1 MTVLVCIDLQ
11 TDSYSPRNP
20 PTGRLWTILLCR
32 PTDTFPQSQTYRVTP
47 TVPENPQQKAVD
59 CSGVYTYR
67 LTPTVPGETQRE
79 GCGLFCCLDLL
90 AHSHSPR
97 KNPTGRLWTA
107 LLSRPTCSLRQ
118 SQPKTPNGK
127 AVDCSAVQTYRLTPT
142 VPERKR
148 KKTQREGSGLF
159 WCVTYRLT
167 HIMPGK
173 PQQEAVN
180 CSAM

>member
-1 MTVLVCIDLQ
+1 MCIDLQ

-97 KNPTGRLWTA
+97 KPPTGSHGLFWCVDLQTNSYSPRKNPTGRLWTV
-107 LLSRPTCSLRQ
+107 LLSRPTCSFPQ
-118 SQPKTPNGK
+118 SQKNPNGK
-127 AVDCSAVQTYRLTPT
+127 AVDCSAV
-142 VPERKR
+142 
-148 KKTQREGSGLF
+148 
-159 WCVTYRLT
+159 
-167 HIMPGK
+167 
-173 PQQEAVN
+173 
-180 CSAM
+180 